1 MLTPRVSWKGSEKSN
16 LVILAL
22 AVAAAGATGVAA
34 TLWVT
39 GGGPVQTRVEASS
52 IDGSTAPRARGVSTQ
67 AASAV
72 SADAPAERLDA
83 RRLASAAEAQAS
95 RAVAGTAVVVNDR
108 ELTLG
113 EIELLR
119 RMYGAAPPRGRYWY
133 DPRSGLYGYW
143 GFEAAGY
150 IRPGHDFGRLSPRAS
165 RGATGVFL
173 NGREINLR
181 EALFFQ
187 SVFGVVYRGHFWLDG
202 RTGYLGVEGNPIPIA
217 NLAIAMQAAQQRN
230 QSEYHWRDGSGGVVS
245 SSGNCT
251 FAAIPGAP
259 VYSTPGCG

>member
-1 MLTPRVSWKGSEKSN
+1 VTPPSGAPADRLPLRTYAS
-16 LVILAL
+16 
-22 AVAAAGATGVAA
+22 AVEAAPARAAAGTG
-34 TLWVT
+34 
-39 GGGPVQTRVEASS
+39 
-52 IDGSTAPRARGVSTQ
+52 
-67 AASAV
+67 
-72 SADAPAERLDA
+72 
-83 RRLASAAEAQAS
+83 
-95 RAVAGTAVVVNDR
+95 VVVNDR
-108 ELTLG
+108 ELTFNDLAT
-113 EIELLR
+113 LR
-119 RMYGAAPPRGRYWY
+119 RLYGAAPQSGRYWY

-150 IRPGHDFGRLSPRAS
+150 IRPGHDFGSLSPRAS
-165 RGATGVFL
+165 RGNTGVFL

-181 EALFFQ
+181 EALFFRNI
-187 SVFGVVYRGHFWLDG
+187 FGVVYRGHFWLDG

-217 NLAIAMQAAQQRN
+217 NLAVAMQAAQQRS